1 MFTMNCRR
9 TRLHLISKMK
19 LRDLVV
25 RIGRPI
31 TRVVGA
37 LGVVQESLSHWVKAY
52 EDRLQISDGRLR
64 A

>member
-1 MFTMNCRR
+1 
-9 TRLHLISKMK
+9 MK